1 MNYRL
6 VVRYLGIF
14 GFVIGGSMVP
24 AAIWAIF
31 FEEWGALVA
40 IALSIAVAAIVGGSL
55 SILGRGGSSDMSQR
69 EALGLVS
76 LSWIVAAAL
85 GALPFVF
92 AGVLGPVD
100 AYFES
105 MSGFTTTGSTVI
117 EHIEEVPKSILF
129 WRSFTQW
136 LGGIGIV
143 VLFIAVLPYLGAG
156 GKQLFKSEAPGPD
169 PRGLSPHIKDTASI
183 LYKIYLGMTIAQTLA
198 LMVAGMGFYDALL
211 HTLSTV
217 ATGGFSS
224 KQASIAHFDSA
235 AIETIIV
242 FFMICAGTNFA
253 LFFAMIRKD
262 WSALIRDTE
271 WRVYIAVLVL
281 GTALIAG
288 NLMFAT
294 PNENPGAQALSY
306 SAPEALRAAAFQ
318 TVSITTTTGF
328 ATNDFDAW
336 PSFSRMLLI
345 ILMFV
350 GGSAG
355 STGGGM
361 KVVRLIMLVKI
372 AYWKV
377 ENTFRPKTVRAI
389 RINDTVID
397 DDVQKM
403 VQVFFFL
410 YVLWFAIGC
419 LFMSAL
425 GLPFQTA
432 ATSVVATLNNI
443 GPGLELVGATSD
455 FSHIPSS
462 GKLFLTLCMMLGRLE
477 LFSVCVLFVP
487 AFWRHS

>member
-6 VVRYLGIF
+6 VARYLGIF
-14 GFVIGGSMVP
+14 GFVIGGSMIP
-24 AAIWAIF
+24 AAIWAVY
-31 FEEWGALVA
+31 FEEWRSLTAF
-40 IALSIAVAAIVGGSL
+40 ALSIASAAIVGGAL
-55 SILGRGGSSDMSQR
+55 SILARRGSNDMSQR

-85 GALPFVF
+85 GALPYIF

-117 EHIEEVPKSILF
+117 QQIEQVPKSILF

-169 PRGLSPHIKDTASI
+169 PRGLRPHIKDTASI
-183 LYKIYLGMTIAQTLA
+183 LYKIYLGLTAAQTAA
-198 LMVAGMGFYDALL
+198 LMIAGMGFYDALL
-211 HTLSTV
+211 HTLSTL

-224 KQASIAHFDSA
+224 KQASIMHFDSA
-235 AIETIIV
+235 AIEVIIV
-242 FFMICAGTNFA
+242 FFMVCAGTNFA
-253 LFFAMIRKD
+253 LFFAMLRKD
-262 WSALIRDTE
+262 WSAVLRDTE
-271 WRVYIAVLVL
+271 WRVYIGILVL
-281 GTALIAG
+281 GTLLIAG

-294 PNENPGAQALSY
+294 PQSNGSPQPHTY

-328 ATNDFDAW
+328 ATDNFDAW
-336 PSFSRMLLI
+336 PNFSRMLLI
-345 ILMFV
+345 MLMFV

-355 STGGGM
+355 STGGGI

-372 AYWKV
+372 AYWKL

-389 RINDTVID
+389 RVNDIVID

-410 YVLWFAIGC
+410 YIMWFVIGS

-443 GPGLELVGATSD
+443 GPGLELVGATAD
-455 FSHIPSS
+455 FSQIPGV

-477 LFSVCVLFVP
+477 LISVCVLFVP